1 MSQSIDLVL
10 VPFLFKRPLL
20 SHLFYFVPNSF
31 DLVVSLPSALFRGFV
46 QDIGK
51 TDVKLVEF
59 KIFSY
64 FRSTND

>member
-1 MSQSIDLVL
+1 MSQFIDLVL
-10 VPFLFKRPLL
+10 VPLLVKRPLL
-20 SHLFYFVPNSF
+20 SHLFYLVPNSF
-31 DLVVSLPSALFRGFV
+31 YLVVSLPSTLFRGFV